1 MDFTFF
7 RCNDMKRI
15 EDRKNDLMT
24 YIYNTLYKDRIRN
37 TTYFQVLE
45 YIDNCFFYIQ
55 HKDVIWE
62 YKKYLFF
69 KSCMNYGLVRNDF
82 LSKEE
87 IILFLEN
94 RNNERPIE
102 FNPDVIDRV

>member
-15 EDRKNDLMT
+15 EDHKNDLMT

-55 HKDVIWE
+55 YRDVLWE

-69 KSCMNYGLVRNDF
+69 KSYLINFVNF
-82 LSKEE
+82 FPIQQKK
-87 IILFLEN
+87 IINTALK
-94 RNNERPIE
+94 
-102 FNPDVIDRV
+102 